1 MKTLN
6 KTASQILSRLIDA
19 MNGKSHLKIENEPFM
34 PLTIERIGEAINTL
48 YGPGLPYSLCH
59 YYEQNGDLI
68 QDPEMCFV
76 VVDSRHTTDTNL
88 SAVAIIPYM
97 FQQANLG
104 IYGESAAT
112 EGNRLVLT
120 DHKMQSDHRDFAN
133 GWLINIE
140 AQGFIKQI
148 GNGNNTVQFSD

>member
-6 KTASQILSRLIDA
+6 KTASHILCRLIDA

-59 YYEQNGDLI
+59 YYEQNGDLM

-76 VVDSRHTTDTNL
+76 VIDKREGKSE
-88 SAVAIIPYM
+88 SEPPIVAIPYM
-97 FQQANLG
+97 FQQANIG
-104 IYGESAAT
+104 IYQESMSI
-112 EGNRLVLT
+112 EYGNLIMT
-120 DHKMQSDHRDFAN
+120 DSRQQADHTYFAN
-133 GWLINIE
+133 GWLANIR
-140 AQGFIKQI
+140 AQGFIKRTDDE
-148 GNGNNTVQFSD
+148 NTVQFSD